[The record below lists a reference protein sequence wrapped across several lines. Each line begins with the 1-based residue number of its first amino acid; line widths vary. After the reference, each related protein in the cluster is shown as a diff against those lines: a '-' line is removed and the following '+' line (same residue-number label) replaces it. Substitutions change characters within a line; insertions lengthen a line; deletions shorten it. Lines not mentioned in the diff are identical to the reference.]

1 LFCAAITRIERL
13 LLVLNIPSNSIASNT
28 AVENEIYARIES
40 NSAALPPILIIC
52 PASLTFH
59 WVDEIEKF
67 FDFSQTELSGLPCNR
82 LKFGAVLCDKEF
94 FKDIRSPSANNKNHL
109 LSNYNVFI
117 VSYDFFRQESSFF
130 LSILWELVILDE
142 AHLIRNPNIQIT
154 KLIFQLRSFSRLP
167 LTGTPLQNHVEDIWS
182 LMNFLLPDY
191 LNDFQHFSKNFIKP
205 IKKSMEVMKIMEI
218 HQSSS
223 GNSTGK
229 SDINGKE
236 YKKQSKISVKGLEL
250 LHHLHQQILPFLLRR
265 SKSEVLKELPS
276 KTVVNIL
283 CPLSN
288 LQKKLYSDLLKNYQK
303 NEQDLVRE
311 LGEAKGGK
319 FNTSEVE
326 EKEKKSNQVFDTN
339 SDNQLQ
345 EENRELYEKVLSKG
359 TNSTSSKKSNVFQ
372 FQLLSSASSEL
383 ALTSQATNYN
393 PLQLVSYLQSV
404 CFHPLT
410 VINPS
415 LHKIYYENQSKQ
427 LDVSGKFL
435 QLMKLLMEVEIL
447 DENDYLPRNGKR
459 GKEDNYRSFGE
470 FKNLVFVLS
479 EGTDSFSRNAED
491 SQAVEI
497 DEVDDDEESVSS
509 SDTTP
514 TTKDVKDAKAVKTA
528 TKEKDEANTTKEN
541 STSNPLSVSRKCL
554 IFTKFHQSL
563 DFLEKFIFRKY
574 FPGVKYGRLDGTVP
588 PKERFR
594 IAKQFNQK
602 MTNTTK
608 NVVDENEIPLFP
620 TCVYQELEDKEKKV
634 SSEIDNGELEEMR
647 ILLMTTKSCGL
658 GLNLTSADTVVFL
671 EHDWNPFID
680 LQAMD
685 RVHRIGQENPVM
697 VYRLVADSPIE
708 NRVLSFQDAKT
719 DLARE
724 VRIIVV
730 LFSFY
735 FYLNVRLLLEDLI
748 NSENKRK

>member
-13 LLVLNIPSNSIASNT
+13 LLVLNVPSNSIASGT
-28 AVENEIYARIES
+28 AAENEIYTRIEN
-40 NSAALPPILIIC
+40 NSMALPPILIIC

-67 FDFSQTELSGLPCNR
+67 FGFSQKDWSGLPCNC
-82 LKFGAVLCDKEF
+82 LKFSAVLCDKDF
-94 FKDIRSPSANNKNHL
+94 FKDIRSSSANSKNHL

-130 LSILWELVILDE
+130 LSVLWELVILDE

-154 KLIFQLRSFSRLP
+154 KLIFQLRSFARLP

-191 LNDFQHFSKNFIKP
+191 LNDFQHFWKNFIKP

-223 GNSTGK
+223 GNSSGK

-265 SKSEVLKELPS
+265 SKSEVLKELPL

-311 LGEAKGGK
+311 LGEVKGGK

-326 EKEKKSNQVFDTN
+326 EKEKRSNQAYDSTN
-339 SDNQLQ
+339 DNLLQ
-345 EENRELYEKVLSKG
+345 EENHQLYETVLSKAA
-359 TNSTSSKKSNVFQ
+359 NSTSSKKNNVFQ

-383 ALTSQATNYN
+383 ALTSQATNCN

-415 LHKIYYENQSKQ
+415 LHKIYYENLSKQ

-447 DENDYLPRNGKR
+447 DENDYLPRTGKR
-459 GKEDNYRSFGE
+459 GKEDNYRSFDD
-470 FKNLVFVLS
+470 FKNLVFALS
-479 EGTDSFSRNAED
+479 EGTDSFSRNAQD

-497 DEVDDDEESVSS
+497 DENENEEENDDEESVSS
-509 SDTTP
+509 ASSETTP
-514 TTKDVKDAKAVKTA
+514 TTKDVNDSKAVKNT
-528 TKEKDEANTTKEN
+528 TNEQDEAGPAKEN

-574 FPGVKYGRLDGTVP
+574 FPGVKYGRLDGSVP

-602 MTNTTK
+602 TNKTK
-608 NVVDENEIPLFP
+608 NIVDENEIPLFP
-620 TCVYQELEDKEKKV
+620 SCVYQELEDKENKI
-634 SSEIDNGELEEMR
+634 SAEMDEGESEEMR

-724 VRIIVV
+724 VRISYM
-730 LFSFY
+730 LFY
-735 FYLNVRLLLEDLI
+735 FCFI
-748 NSENKRK
+748 